1 MGVATTRAPTGLG
14 PPELTKKLARNHIFE
29 IFLGSNPPLPLKVIT
44 RVQSAFSPHFFVVV
58 GMKNINATYN
68 FYPPQPPFF
77 VSQKGIVESC
87 VYIVSV
93 YYLYNA

>member
-1 MGVATTRAPTGLG
+1 MGVATTLAPTGLG
-14 PPELTKKLARNHIFE
+14 PPELTKKLARNHFFE
-29 IFLGSNPPLPLKVIT
+29 IFLGSTPPLKDIT
-44 RVQSAFSPHFFVVV
+44 RVQGPFSPHFFVVV